1 MAKRSMFVGMDVHK
15 ESIDVSLAEEG
26 RDGEVRHY
34 GVIPGDLE
42 AVAKV
47 VRALRAPS
55 RRLRFVYEAGPCG
68 FGIHRYLTAQGED
81 CVVVNPSSMPKR
93 SGDRI
98 KTDRRDGDALARLH
112 RAGELTAIYIP
123 TPDDEAL
130 RDLVRARED
139 AVGLST
145 QAKHRLKAFLLR
157 QGRRYPGRAGWTRPY
172 RRWLAD
178 LSFPLAPQ
186 HIALQEYRDT
196 IDETERRVERLT
208 DQLRQLTPAWRWA
221 PVVDALQALR
231 GVSFVTAVGLV
242 AEVGDIRRVH
252 ASARADGVSRPRA
265 VGVFQWAERPPRR
278 DHQGRQSARA
288 ALARRSG
295 VGVSGRA
302 AHRTADAL
310 PARSVAEDRL
320 RHRVEGATPPDVA
333 LSQAGRARQGETQ
346 GRHRDRARAHG
357 LHLGDRAGGAA
368 AARVSRR
375 GDQVRQAGGIAARWR
390 TLEDVMDISTIDTS
404 VPRARQLRDE
414 PQSGRYPTRGYQQ
427 RQPSLERGAADQTDL
442 KNEEHGKSVLRKGLT
457 TVRRERS
464 AHLTESSHINVRVA
478 GVWD

>member
-1 MAKRSMFVGMDVHK
+1 MSTRNRSTSRSRRRGA
-15 ESIDVSLAEEG
+15 S
-26 RDGEVRHY
+26 GEVRHY
-34 GVIPGDLE
+34 GVIAGDLE

-47 VRALRAPS
+47 VRALRAPN

-123 TPDDEAL
+123 TADDEAL

-196 IDETERRVERLT
+196 IDETERRVERIT

-242 AEVGDIRRVH
+242 TEVGDIRRFYP
-252 ASARADGVSRPRA
+252 SARAHGIPRPGAIGILHRA
-265 VGVFQWAERPPRR
+265 QCPTRR
-278 DHQGRQSARA
+278 DHQSRESARPA
-288 ALARRSG
+288 IAGRSG
-295 VGVSGRA
+295 VGYQGVPCIGRQTLY
-302 AHRTADAL
+302 RQEAL
-310 PARSVAEDRL
+310 P
-320 RHRVEGATPPDVA
+320 
-333 LSQAGRARQGETQ
+333 
-346 GRHRDRARAHG
+346 
-357 LHLGDRAGGAA
+357 
-368 AARVSRR
+368 
-375 GDQVRQAGGIAARWR
+375 
-390 TLEDVMDISTIDTS
+390 
-404 VPRARQLRDE
+404 
-414 PQSGRYPTRGYQQ
+414 
-427 RQPSLERGAADQTDL
+427 
-442 KNEEHGKSVLRKGLT
+442 
-457 TVRRERS
+457 
-464 AHLTESSHINVRVA
+464 
-478 GVWD
+478 

>member
-15 ESIDVSLAEEG
+15 ESIDVSIAEEG

-34 GVIPGDLE
+34 GVIAGDLE

-196 IDETERRVERLT
+196 IDETERRVERVT

-242 AEVGDIRRVH
+242 TEVGDIRRFTHPRELMAYLGLVPSEYSSGPSVRRGGITKAGNPH
-252 ASARADGVSRPRA
+252 ARRLLAEAAWAYQGAPRI
-265 VGVFQWAERPPRR
+265 
-278 DHQGRQSARA
+278 GRQMLYRQE
-288 ALARRSG
+288 
-295 VGVSGRA
+295 
-302 AHRTADAL
+302 AL
-310 PARSVAEDRL
+310 PKSVCD
-320 RHRVEGATPPDVA
+320 
-333 LSQAGRARQGETQ
+333 
-346 GRHRDRARAHG
+346 
-357 LHLGDRAGGAA
+357 
-368 AARVSRR
+368 
-375 GDQVRQAGGIAARWR
+375 IAWKA
-390 TLEDVMDISTIDTS
+390 
-404 VPRARQLRDE
+404 QLRLT
-414 PQSGRYPTRGYQQ
+414 SRFRKLVARGKAKPKVATAIA
-427 RQPSLERGAADQTDL
+427 RE
-442 KNEEHGKSVLRKGLT
+442 LT
-457 TVRRERS
+457 GFIWAIAREVP
-464 AHLTESSHINVRVA
+464 APPA
-478 GVWD
+478 

>member
-15 ESIDVSLAEEG
+15 DSIDVSLAEEG

-47 VRALRAPS
+47 VRSLRAPT

-242 AEVGDIRRVH
+242 TEIGDIRRFTHPRQLMAYLGLVPSEYSSGPSVRRGGITKAGNPH
-252 ASARADGVSRPRA
+252 ARRLLAEAAWAYQGVPRI
-265 VGVFQWAERPPRR
+265 
-278 DHQGRQSARA
+278 GRQMLYRQEAVSPPVRA
-288 ALARRSG
+288 
-295 VGVSGRA
+295 
-302 AHRTADAL
+302 
-310 PARSVAEDRL
+310 
-320 RHRVEGATPPDVA
+320 
-333 LSQAGRARQGETQ
+333 
-346 GRHRDRARAHG
+346 
-357 LHLGDRAGGAA
+357 
-368 AARVSRR
+368 
-375 GDQVRQAGGIAARWR
+375 IAWKA
-390 TLEDVMDISTIDTS
+390 
-404 VPRARQLRDE
+404 QLRLTA
-414 PQSGRYPTRGYQQ
+414 RFRRLVARGKAKPKVATAIA
-427 RQPSLERGAADQTDL
+427 RE
-442 KNEEHGKSVLRKGLT
+442 LT
-457 TVRRERS
+457 GFIWAIAREVP
-464 AHLTESSHINVRVA
+464 APPA
-478 GVWD
+478 